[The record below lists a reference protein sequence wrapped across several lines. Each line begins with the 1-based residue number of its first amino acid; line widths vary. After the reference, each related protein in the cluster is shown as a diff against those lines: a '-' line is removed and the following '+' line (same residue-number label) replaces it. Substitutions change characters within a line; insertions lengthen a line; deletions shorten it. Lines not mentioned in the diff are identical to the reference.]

1 MSVRIFTAPNR
12 SDGLLAQPS
21 APAAA
26 GVDLPEVV
34 EDPRAIDRGLPCV
47 YAIGAFDGV
56 HLGHRALIGDAI
68 ADARRRGVPV
78 VVLTFDPDPADV
90 IFGMQP
96 LTHLTCAKDR
106 VRLLLGTGVDAVA
119 CIDFTDALM
128 QTGWREFALNVL
140 GGVCKPVS
148 VHVGT
153 NFRFGFGG
161 EGTPAMLA
169 ELGHENGF
177 EVTAHD
183 LIERDGDVIS
193 ATRIRALVRAG
204 RVREA
209 ACLLGRSHLVRGR
222 VLHGRG
228 EGTGFGFATANLE
241 VDSAICMPGEGVY
254 AGWGVLG
261 DDAWPAAINV
271 GTPQT
276 FADNTDQS
284 FLEAHLL
291 GFSGDIYGRE
301 IEIVF
306 SEWLRAA
313 RRFESTAELERVVG
327 GNIKLVQTY
336 LGKGREDA
344 ANAFR
349 PFDQAE
355 GVRA

>member
-1 MSVRIFTAPNR
+1 VSVRIFTALNR
-12 SDGLLAQPS
+12 SDMQLARTC
-21 APAAA
+21 APGTSVAAF
-26 GVDLPEVV
+26 PEMA
-34 EDPRAIDRGLPCV
+34 EDPRAIDRGFPCV

-78 VVLTFDPDPADV
+78 VAVTFDPDPADV
-90 IFGMQP
+90 IFGVQP
-96 LTHLTCAKDR
+96 LTHLTCTKDR
-106 VRLLLGTGVDAVA
+106 IRLLLGTGVDAVA
-119 CIDFTDALM
+119 CVDFTDRLM
-128 QTGWREFALNVL
+128 RTGWREFALSVL

-153 NFRFGFGG
+153 NFRFGVGG
-161 EGTPAMLA
+161 EGTPALLA
-169 ELGHENGF
+169 ELGREHGF

-183 LIERDGDVIS
+183 LIECDGDVIS
-193 ATRIRALVRAG
+193 ATRIRALVREG
-204 RVREA
+204 QVREA

-228 EGTGFGFATANLE
+228 EGAGFGFATANLE

-254 AGWGVLG
+254 AGWGVIG
-261 DDAWPAAINV
+261 SDAWPAAINV

-276 FADNTDQS
+276 FVDNTDQS

-327 GNIKLVQTY
+327 GNIKWVQTY